1 MNKTF
6 ICIGLTLFT
15 FVYLWTADAVVTV
28 KVTDEQGKPVVG
40 AKVIGG
46 WSSPRP
52 PGTGWGAGPDAVV
65 KTFSNQN
72 GMAKLSVNDVPVI
85 RILKD
90 KFYKNGLYDGSKEV
104 EDGFKNPI
112 FSLNRP
118 EFTIVLQRKINPIP
132 MYVRKIDKK
141 QIPEKRTKIGFD
153 LLIGDW
159 IAPYGQGQDPDF
171 EIWADWLVLG
181 FRRYE
186 LYASVH
192 WPKGGLKLESVP
204 VHGRMQ
210 ELRLG
215 VKPPEG
221 GYLGYWVEHS
231 FSELQPSMGSQ
242 NGTASLLINDYWRI
256 ETREEREN
264 QNWYMKTSNRK
275 SDQGAGFM
283 YGKIHGGF
291 SIWID
296 SASDLETMQDRKPSI
311 SFLYYLNPDGTRNVE
326 WDMKHNL
333 AGDKQLVPI
342 EP

>member
-1 MNKTF
+1 MWIWSAEVPLK
-6 ICIGLTLFT
+6 IS
-15 FVYLWTADAVVTV
+15 
-28 KVTDEQGKPVVG
+28 VVG
-40 AKVIGG
+40 EDGTPIPMATVGAG
-46 WSSPRP
+46 WTLPREA
-52 PGTGWGAGPDAVV
+52 GTGWGAGQGVGVEKKTDENGIAVLRVGGVPTVDAV
-65 KTFSNQN
+65 
-72 GMAKLSVNDVPVI
+72 
-85 RILKD
+85 
-90 KFYKNGLYDGSKEV
+90 KNGYYINGFFSYSTEMMN
-104 EDGFKNPI
+104 GFKNPI